1 MPCRGSMAN
10 CMTLERMVMAPT
22 ARSPPYF
29 SREALKHTEMTL
41 SLACMMKVAVPR
53 ATQGRISRGRMG
65 RDAFSSRS
73 RVCFPRR
80 KVTTHTQ
87 DTAWDSTVARAAP
100 RTPMSRAKMNRGS
113 SRMLHT
119 APMRTVF
126 MPTWA
131 KPWAVMKAFR
141 PRVSSTNRVPRA

>member
-1 MPCRGSMAN
+1 MAN
-10 CMTLERMVMAPT
+10 CMTLDRMVMAPT

-41 SLACMMKVAVPR
+41 SLACMMNAAVPR

-65 RDAFSSRS
+65 RAAFSSRS
-73 RVCFPRR
+73 RVFFPRR
-80 KVTTHTQ
+80 KEITHTQ
-87 DTAWDSTVARAAP
+87 EMPWDSTVARAAP
-100 RTPMSRAKMNRGS
+100 RTPMSRTKMNSGS
-113 SRMLHT
+113 SRMLAT
-119 APMRTVF
+119 APMSTVF

-131 KPWAVMKAFR
+131 KPWAVMKALR